1 MRAFQNP
8 SQVMIAVETDA
19 AADTFGVFPTVLGP
33 SEPFTLI
40 LRDADGIPVMENDNI
55 FEVPVSEFTPFFIF
69 DNFSFY
75 FFN

>member
-1 MRAFQNP
+1 
-8 SQVMIAVETDA
+8 MIAVETDA

-55 FEVPVSEFTPFFIF
+55 FEVPVSEFIPFF
-69 DNFSFY
+69 
-75 FFN
+75 